1 MASTNFVKFDTSC
14 HETGKPWTV
23 SRGFK
28 KQFFQIGT
36 WPSHCYPLK
45 ASQCQDLPKRTK
57 MSRETALTILIP
69 LFILSLSFF
78 AMSVVTK
85 FKRWRK
91 RRTMERGVTDFM
103 HQVHSRKSTEEQSRS
118 VPTPLR
124 AGGDNRRKIIRLE
137 KR

>member
-1 MASTNFVKFDTSC
+1 
-14 HETGKPWTV
+14 
-23 SRGFK
+23 
-28 KQFFQIGT
+28 
-36 WPSHCYPLK
+36 
-45 ASQCQDLPKRTK
+45 
-57 MSRETALTILIP
+57 MSREIALTILIP

-91 RRTMERGVTDFM
+91 RRTIERGVSDFV
-103 HQVHSRKSTEEQSRS
+103 HQVHSRKSNKEQSRP

-124 AGGDNRRKIIRLE
+124 ADGDSRRKIIRLE